1 MRRMAVLGLLALA
14 GCADTR
20 AGVAIEARPGAV
32 SVAPSLSGN
41 IGGLTVAVRG

>member
-1 MRRMAVLGLLALA
+1 LRRAVLLGLLALA
-14 GCADTR
+14 GCSDTR

-32 SVAPSLSGN
+32 SVAPSLTGN